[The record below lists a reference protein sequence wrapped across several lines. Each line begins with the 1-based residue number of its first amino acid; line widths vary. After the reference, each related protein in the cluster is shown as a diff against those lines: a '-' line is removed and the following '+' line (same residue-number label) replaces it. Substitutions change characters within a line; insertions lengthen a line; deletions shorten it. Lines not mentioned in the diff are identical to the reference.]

1 MHVSD
6 DVGHFVHI
14 CLPWIGHRSVDY
26 RRRLQH
32 VVRRGFPRATL
43 RVISTTSRA
52 FSAKAKDVLPDISKS
67 HVVYEYRC
75 RCERAYIGKTTQ
87 CLSERAKQHIP
98 NKLLETPPVLRS
110 AKTDSAISK
119 HLKENPECIS
129 EDLRKNFS
137 VLAQARS
144 QAHLNVLEALFIQA
158 KSPVL
163 CSQKDFVRVLSLF

>member
-1 MHVSD
+1 M
-6 DVGHFVHI
+6 
-14 CLPWIGHRSVDY
+14 P
-26 RRRLQH
+26 
-32 VVRRGFPRATL
+32 
-43 RVISTTSRA
+43 
-52 FSAKAKDVLPDISKS
+52 
-67 HVVYEYRC
+67 
-75 RCERAYIGKTTQ
+75 CERAYIGKTTQ

-98 NKLLETPPVLRS
+98 NKLLETPPVLWS

-163 CSQKDFVRVLSLF
+163 CSQKDFVRVLSLFSVATSGMVSGWFWSLVPGGSGCYRFCLVIII

>member
-1 MHVSD
+1 MP
-6 DVGHFVHI
+6 
-14 CLPWIGHRSVDY
+14 L
-26 RRRLQH
+26 
-32 VVRRGFPRATL
+32 
-43 RVISTTSRA
+43 
-52 FSAKAKDVLPDISKS
+52 
-67 HVVYEYRC
+67 
-75 RCERAYIGKTTQ
+75 CERAYIGKTTQ

-98 NKLLETPPVLRS
+98 NKLLETPPVLWS

-163 CSQKDFVRVLSLF
+163 CSQVVYKSSVSPDEDWQKSFENLFFGRCP